1 MDKVTTATLVYINE
15 IQGIIM
21 CNYKNAFSALAM
33 VFVSTFTASALAVDG
48 TITINGKITDTTC
61 TISVDGGSNDAT
73 VTLPTVSAS
82 TLSASGQT
90 AGATPF
96 NISLSGCSGTSLNMA
111 STYFEP
117 GAYVDSVTG
126 RLNIDTTA
134 SDAATNVQVEL
145 LNSDRNA
152 IVAGASMANG
162 QNDIPVDISGGNG
175 ILNYFAQYHATG
187 TATAGSVTTQVD
199 YTMVYE

>member
-1 MDKVTTATLVYINE
+1 MRKYTTALPAVALVIS
-15 IQGIIM
+15 
-21 CNYKNAFSALAM
+21 SA
-33 VFVSTFTASALAVDG
+33 FTASVLAADG

-73 VTLPTVSAS
+73 VTLPTVSSSSLA
-82 TLSASGQT
+82 APGQT

-96 NISLSGCSGTSLNMA
+96 NISLSNCSGTSLGTV

-134 SDAATNVQVEL
+134 SDAATNVQVQL
-145 LNSDRNA
+145 LNSERNA
-152 IVAGASMANG
+152 IVAGASVANG
-162 QNDIPVDISGGNG
+162 QNDVPVDISSGSGT
-175 ILNYFAQYHATG
+175 LNYFAQYYATD
-187 TATAGSVTTQVD
+187 ASTAGSVTTQVD
-199 YTMVYE
+199 YTMTYQ

>member
-1 MDKVTTATLVYINE
+1 MRKYTTALSAVALVISS
-15 IQGIIM
+15 
-21 CNYKNAFSALAM
+21 AFAAS
-33 VFVSTFTASALAVDG
+33 VFAADG

-73 VTLPTVSAS
+73 VTLPTVSSSSLA
-82 TLSASGQT
+82 ASGQT

-96 NISLSGCSGTSLNMA
+96 NISLSNCSGTSLNTD

-145 LNSDRNA
+145 LNANMSA
-152 IVAGASMANG
+152 IVAGASVANG
-162 QNDIPVDISGGNG
+162 QNDVPVDISAGNG
-175 ILNYFAQYHATG
+175 TLNYFAQYYATG
-187 TATAGSVTTQVD
+187 ASTAGSVTTQVD
-199 YTMVYE
+199 YTMTYQ

>member
-1 MDKVTTATLVYINE
+1 MR
-15 IQGIIM
+15 
-21 CNYKNAFSALAM
+21 NYKYAVSALALL
-33 VFVSTFTASALAVDG
+33 VTSAFTTSALAVDG

-61 TISVDGGSNDAT
+61 TISVDGGSKDAT

-82 TLSASGQT
+82 TLSANGQT

-96 NISLSGCSGTSLNMA
+96 KISLSDCSGTSMNTA

-117 GAYVDSVTG
+117 GAYVDNVTG

-145 LNSDRNA
+145 LNAERNA
-152 IVAGASMANG
+152 IVAGASVANG
-162 QNDIPVDISGGNG
+162 QNDIPVDISGGSG
-175 ILNYFAQYHATG
+175 TLNYFAQYHATG
-187 TATAGSVTTQVD
+187 AAGAGSVTTQVD

>member
-1 MDKVTTATLVYINE
+1 MRKYTMALSAVALVASTAL
-15 IQGIIM
+15 
-21 CNYKNAFSALAM
+21 SAS
-33 VFVSTFTASALAVDG
+33 VFAADG

-82 TLSASGQT
+82 SLAATGQT

-96 NISLSGCSGTSLNMA
+96 TISLSGCSGTSLNTA

-117 GAYVDSVTG
+117 GAYVDSSTG

-145 LNSDRNA
+145 LNADMNA
-152 IVAGASMANG
+152 IVAGASVANG
-162 QNDIPVDISGGNG
+162 QNDVPVDISSGSGT
-175 ILNYFAQYHATG
+175 LNYFAQYYATD
-187 TATAGSVTTQVD
+187 ASTAGSVTTQVD
-199 YTMVYE
+199 YTMTYQ

>member
-1 MDKVTTATLVYINE
+1 MR
-15 IQGIIM
+15 
-21 CNYKNAFSALAM
+21 NYKYALSALAM
-33 VFVSTFTASALAVDG
+33 VMTSALTASAFAVDG
-48 TITINGKITDTTC
+48 TITINGQITDTTC

-82 TLSASGQT
+82 TLGASGQT

-96 NISLSGCSGTSLNMA
+96 NISLSSCSGTSLNTA

-126 RLNIDTTA
+126 RLNIDSTA
-134 SDAATNVQVEL
+134 ADAATNVQVQL
-145 LNSDRNA
+145 LNADRNA
-152 IVAGASMANG
+152 IVAGASVANG

-175 ILNYFAQYHATG
+175 TLNYFAQYYATG
-187 TATAGSVTTQVD
+187 ASTAGSVTTQVD

>member
-1 MDKVTTATLVYINE
+1 MRKYTTVLSSVALVIS
-15 IQGIIM
+15 
-21 CNYKNAFSALAM
+21 SA
-33 VFVSTFTASALAVDG
+33 FTASVFAVDG

-82 TLSASGQT
+82 SLSAVGQT

-96 NISLSGCSGTSLNMA
+96 TISLSGCSGTSLNTA

-117 GAYVDSVTG
+117 GAYVDSTTG

-134 SDAATNVQVEL
+134 ADAATNVQVEL
-145 LNSDRNA
+145 LNADMNA
-152 IVAGASMANG
+152 IVAGASTANG
-162 QNDIPVDISGGNG
+162 QNDVPVDISSGSGM
-175 ILNYFAQYHATG
+175 LNYFAQYYATG
-187 TATAGSVTTQVD
+187 SSTAGSVTTQVD
-199 YTMVYE
+199 YTMTYQ

>member
-1 MDKVTTATLVYINE
+1 MR
-15 IQGIIM
+15 
-21 CNYKNAFSALAM
+21 NYKTALSALAL
-33 VFVSTFTASALAVDG
+33 VATSAVTASAFAVDG

-82 TLSASGQT
+82 ALNAAGQT

-96 NISLSGCSGTSLNMA
+96 NISLSNCTGSILNMA

-117 GAYVDSVTG
+117 GTYVDSETG

-134 SDAATNVQVEL
+134 AGAANNVQVEL
-145 LNSDRNA
+145 LNADMNA
-152 IVAGASMANG
+152 IVAGASVTNG
-162 QNDIPVDISGGNG
+162 QNDVPVDISAGSGT
-175 ILNYFAQYHATG
+175 LNYYAQYYATG
-187 TATAGSVTTQVD
+187 VSTAGTVTTQVD
-199 YTMVYE
+199 YTMTYE